1 MTYAIGIDLGGT
13 KLNIGLVDESGH
25 VLDKVTVA
33 TDISGGPAAIIQQ
46 MSDQAKELMFNH
58 QKKPVAIGV
67 GLAGQITPE
76 GSVSFAPNLR
86 WTNVPFKDL
95 LYQELQLPIHVLN
108 DVRAATWAEWHYGA
122 GRECQDIVCLFI
134 GTGIGGGIVSGG
146 KLLVGANNC
155 AGEIGHIIIEMNGH
169 KCTCGNTGCWEAYV
183 GGWGIAERTREKIV
197 VNPQKGE
204 RLLELADNSLD
215 KVTAKV
221 LELAYR
227 EGDPL
232 SHHMMKEVSHA
243 LVAGSVSVINALNPR
258 RLIFGGGV
266 IKGLPELIDAVR
278 EGVKHRALASALHD
292 LEILEARIV
301 TDAPMI
307 GAATY
312 ALEKVND

>member
-25 VLDKVTVA
+25 VLDKVMVA
-33 TDISGGPAAIIQQ
+33 TDIAGGPQAIIQQ
-46 MSDQAKELMFNH
+46 MSDHAQELMFNH
-58 QKKPVAIGV
+58 QKKPVSIGV
-67 GLAGQITPE
+67 GLAGQITQD
-76 GSVSFAPNLR
+76 GNVSFAPNLR
-86 WTNVPFKDL
+86 WKNVPFKTL
-95 LYQELQLPIHVLN
+95 LHQELKLPIHVLN
-108 DVRAATWAEWHYGA
+108 DVRAATWAEWHFGA
-122 GRECQDIVCLFI
+122 GRDCKDIVCLFI

-146 KLLVGANNC
+146 QLLVGANNC
-155 AGEIGHIIIEMNGH
+155 AGELGHIIIEMNGH
-169 KCTCGNTGCWEAYV
+169 QCTCGNFGCWEAYA
-183 GGWGIAERTREKIV
+183 GGWGIAERAREQII

-221 LELAYR
+221 LEIAYH
-227 EGDPL
+227 EGDHL
-232 SHHMMKEVSHA
+232 SHHIVKELGQA

-278 EGVKHRALASALHD
+278 EGVKQRALTSALHD
-292 LEILEARIV
+292 LDILEARIV

-312 ALEKVND
+312 ALEKSHD